1 MSELSVNQKQVLI
14 TGFLGDGHI
23 AIQRSGRCY
32 YSATSTDRVLLE
44 TKSYLLGDLSMGIK
58 EKHQAGY
65 GKKKLYYLSSRTSDL
80 ITQFK
85 KAGLQNALDEM
96 TDLGFSLWVYDDGS
110 MHKKNLFYNLCTHK
124 YSKEVHENTIIPFL
138 HSRGINAKILE
149 ENKKDGRKFFYCY
162 IGKHDGAYKVNK
174 ILREHPIYT
183 MEYKMWDRNYQK
195 AWEQVEEDLLKG
207 GRQVNRTHKSMLINK
222 ILKPK

>member
-1 MSELSVNQKQVLI
+1 MSRLSKDQKQVLV
-14 TGFLGDGHI
+14 TGFLGDGCFTK
-23 AIQRSGRCY
+23 QSSGNY
-32 YSATSTDRVLLE
+32 YYVSNSTDKEVLE
-44 TKSYLLGDLSMGIK
+44 KKSYLLGNLSLGVK
-58 EKHQAGY
+58 KASQNGW
-65 GKKKLYYLSSRTSDL
+65 GKKDIYCLRSRTSDL
-80 ITQFK
+80 IAQFK

-110 MHKKNLFYNLCTHK
+110 MHKKNLFYNICTHK
-124 YSKEVHENTIIPFL
+124 YSKEVHESTIIPYL
-138 HSRGINAKILE
+138 QSRGINAKILE